1 VPNDFVF
8 DTLQRPRLAWLL
20 RGLALLL
27 LASSVF
33 VTPFGGTP
41 GAGAAGSRPHSA
53 AAHRSTA
60 ILPGTIAYTRNY
72 GELHL
77 VQPDG
82 TNDHIIWT
90 EPGGSSLLQPS
101 WRPDSAEIAF
111 ASTHEQVASL
121 YQSDLFGVS
130 PDGSGIRRITNPPD
144 VSQLAGYPTGTVQVT
159 ISNYDLASGPY
170 FVYMAGA
177 PANAM
182 QETVVPMGSPVTLT
196 FTNVA
201 AFPNA
206 TQYPVVIEGLS
217 RWIYP
222 PSGIV
227 VQAGKTV
234 STQVQISSSTNLEAW
249 GAINPVW
256 RTDGAEID
264 YALGSLG
271 LGSSSPTY
279 PSAGAYTNLLLTSP
293 ASASMFT
300 LDRGPTP
307 ALANQILY
315 WDNLNPSGAGFYQ
328 VTEGSSTVG
337 NLVLPIDS
345 ANFVYGMRWLP
356 DGSGFIYSQSS
367 GYSTSDIFEYD
378 FNSQAP
384 RQLTNFAGNQNEYA
398 GYLTLSPDGSTIV
411 FEYATVDPNPVL
423 NPNALP
429 DLWIMPRDGSAPPSL
444 FVANGRY
451 PSWSRSTPQIL
462 PTPTVP
468 PTPVGSPTP
477 IATPTRVAS
486 PGPTASP
493 TPTLPPLPYKVY
505 LPDVSH

>member
-8 DTLQRPRLAWLL
+8 DTLQRPRLAWLF

-72 GELHL
+72 SELHL
-77 VQPDG
+77 VQPDA
-82 TNDHIIWT
+82 TNDHVIWS
-90 EPGGSSLLQPS
+90 EPPGPVSSLLQSS

-121 YQSDLFGVS
+121 YASDIFGVR
-130 PDGSGIRRITNPPD
+130 PDGTGFRRISNPPD
-144 VSQLAGYPTGTVQVT
+144 VSQLGGYPTGTVNVT
-159 ISNYDLASGPY
+159 ISNGDIAGGGPY
-170 FVYMAGA
+170 FVYMEGA
-177 PANAM
+177 PAA
-182 QETVVPMGSPVTLT
+182 QETTVFPGTSVTLT

-201 AFPNA
+201 ILPNA
-206 TQYPVVIEGLS
+206 TQYPVVISGLS
-217 RWIYP
+217 RWLYP
-222 PSGIV
+222 PSGV
-227 VQAGKTV
+227 TVQPGTTV
-234 STQVQISSSTNLEAW
+234 SSQVYIYSNTNYESF
-249 GAINPVW
+249 GASNPVW
-256 RTDGAEID
+256 RTDGAQID
-264 YALGSLG
+264 FALGSFC
-271 LGSSSPTY
+271 LGSSLPTY
-279 PSAGAYTNLLLTSP
+279 PSAGAFITLLLAPP
-293 ASASMFT
+293 ASGSMCTF
-300 LDRGPTP
+300 DRGPTP

-315 WDNLNPSGAGFYQ
+315 WDNLNINGAGFYQ
-328 VTEGSSTVG
+328 VTEGSSTTAG
-337 NLVLPIDS
+337 TLVLPIDS

-356 DGSGFIYSQSS
+356 DGSGFIYSQTS

-462 PTPTVP
+462 PTPTVS
-468 PTPVGSPTP
+468 PTPVG
-477 IATPTRVAS
+477 S